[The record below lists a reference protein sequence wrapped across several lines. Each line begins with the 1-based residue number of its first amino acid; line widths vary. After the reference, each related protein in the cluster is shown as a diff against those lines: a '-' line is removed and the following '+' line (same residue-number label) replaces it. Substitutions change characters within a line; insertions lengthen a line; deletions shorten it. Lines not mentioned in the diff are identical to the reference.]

1 MSMSRSQALILLK
14 QYLKNEKLIKHCIA
28 VEAIMRNLAKA
39 LGEDEELWALTGLLH
54 DIDYELAKG
63 DMEKH
68 GVIST
73 ENILRNKLPKEALE
87 AIRAH
92 NELTGFVSD
101 TKLALALK
109 AADQASGLIVA
120 TALVMPNKRL
130 SEVKLSSLLKKF
142 KQKDFA
148 RSVRRDKIRL
158 CERIGLPLERFLEI
172 SLKALQEVHEEL
184 GL

>member
-1 MSMSRSQALILLK
+1 MSMSRSQALTLLK

-63 DMEKH
+63 DMKKH

-73 ENILRNKLPKEALE
+73 ENILRNKLPEEALE

>member
-1 MSMSRSQALILLK
+1 MSRSQALTLLK

-63 DMEKH
+63 DMKKH

-73 ENILRNKLPKEALE
+73 ENILRNKLPEEALE